1 MKIFISVATWFGK
14 LPTMSDPVVLG
25 GGLFFKSVGLA
36 VLADKGV
43 VEFTVAVEK
52 DSSSYQYLY
61 ENRLFY

>member
-1 MKIFISVATWFGK
+1 
-14 LPTMSDPVVLG
+14 MSDPVVLG